1 MADLDF
7 DVVDLPDA
15 DHPDVGDAAPDFARP
30 LVTDEFWEDRS
41 LDSLLE
47 DGPVLLVFTTMNGA
61 FPATY
66 TWNELRERDWEA
78 DYDVSVVG
86 VTISDPY
93 DTTETIRDRDIDYP
107 IFSDPQNGVAEAY
120 GIVHDLDGMTGVTEP
135 RPSVFLV
142 DEDRTVEYAWTASEW
157 PDFPPYDD
165 VAAALDE
172 R

>member
-1 MADLDF
+1 MVDLDF

-15 DHPDVGDAAPDFARP
+15 DHPDVGDAAPDFTRP
-30 LVTDEFWEDRS
+30 LVNDEFWEDRS
-41 LDSLLE
+41 LDDLVA

-66 TWNELRERDWEA
+66 TWNELRDRDWEV
-78 DYDVSVVG
+78 DHDVSVVG

-93 DTTETIRDRDIDYP
+93 DTTETIRDRGIDYP

-135 RPSVFLV
+135 RPSVFLL
-142 DEDRTVEYAWTASEW
+142 DEDRTVEYAWTATEW

-165 VAAALDE
+165 LEAALDE